1 MSSQLLSKSAHQ
13 THEDV
18 QELLASSAAGLV
30 QMFDAQRQLFCTKM
44 IRTEHGMVQEGI
56 SPRYTMI
63 TLMGLHRLEQA
74 GQPSPIAISPSFET
88 LFNDSSW
95 INNAGDLG
103 LLLWLCS
110 LVTPDRIFEFFT
122 RHDLNAAL
130 EKFADAREHRT
141 MELSW
146 ILSGLAHAV
155 HAEKELREKLSPL
168 ASKLYATIRGNRD
181 SHAIFGH
188 QTNSGGLK
196 GRLRGRLGSFAD
208 QVYPIYAFA
217 WAHRAFGFGGALDA
231 SIACAEAICA
241 AQGPRGQWWWHYDAK
256 SGHAVGKYPVY
267 SVHQHGMAPLAL
279 FAVADAGGKDF
290 SRELYLGLEWIYG
303 ANELNQ
309 DMRDAA
315 TKVVWRCIRPAKSRR
330 YFDQARVMLH
340 LHSGAQ
346 TPSDLH
352 VLHECWPY
360 ELGWLLYAFAGRTQ
374 GITNNDLAVSRDA
387 F

>member
-1 MSSQLLSKSAHQ
+1 MSTQLLSKSAHQ
-13 THEDV
+13 TREDV

-30 QMFDAQRQLFCTKM
+30 QMFDSQRHLFCTKM
-44 IRTEHGMVQEGI
+44 IRTEQGMAQEGI

-63 TLMGLHRLEQA
+63 TLMGLHRLERA
-74 GQPSPIAISPSFET
+74 GQPSPIAIAPSFET
-88 LFNDSSW
+88 LFSDSSW

-103 LLLWLCS
+103 LLLWLCA
-110 LVTPDRIFEFFT
+110 LVSPDRIFEFFT

-155 HAEKELREKLSPL
+155 HAEKGLREKLSPL
-168 ASKLYATIRGNRD
+168 ASKLYATIRENRE

-231 SIACAEAICA
+231 SIACAETICA
-241 AQGPRGQWWWHYDAK
+241 AQGARGQWWWHYDAK
-256 SGHAVGKYPVY
+256 SDHAVGKYPVY

-309 DMRDAA
+309 DMRDAS

-330 YFDQARVMLH
+330 YLDQARAMLS
-340 LHSGAQ
+340 LSTQ
-346 TPSDLH
+346 TPRDLH
-352 VLHECWPY
+352 ILHECWPY
-360 ELGWLLYAFAGRTQ
+360 ELGWLLYAFAGRQ
-374 GITNNDLAVSRDA
+374 IT
-387 F
+387 